1 LINVPYFNIRSTMTM
16 APQQGLSS
24 WLVKQNS
31 TASKP
36 ILKRKAAAALSTDE
50 ETPTGDDDFSP
61 LPLKK
66 KRAAPSS
73 KPKAAPK
80 AKKGSQQTCGA
91 AYKASIAA
99 IDKRYKA
106 LEKASTNIR
115 GHKYSWTTSDD
126 YAKAMATFLPSV
138 RKLSSMDRD
147 GKDGVILA
155 FNLLLYLA
163 ERSYGDMDLHV
174 KMCGYGEGDEAYA
187 ELDSALLELISM
199 RAEQDPDSQS
209 FKTEW
214 EPLEKL
220 APRWT
225 RDDADV
231 GKFKTGRPNKQQRGW
246 MAAQK
251 KSWDEE
257 RREKARERREG
268 TARWAQSA
276 LDELVDGREY
286 LAPYGIEGFFL
297 RSIAKLE
304 GMKGLG
310 A

>member
-1 LINVPYFNIRSTMTM
+1 M

-31 TASKP
+31 IASKP
-36 ILKRKAAAALSTDE
+36 TVKRKAASSSTDE
-50 ETPTGDDDFSP
+50 ETLSGDDDFSHP
-61 LPLKK
+61 PPKK
-66 KRAAPSS
+66 KSAAPSS

-80 AKKGSQQTCGA
+80 PKKDSQQTCYA

-99 IDKRYKA
+99 IDKKYKA
-106 LEKASTNIR
+106 LEKASTNTR
-115 GHKYSWTTSDD
+115 SHKYSWTTSDD
-126 YAKAMATFLPSV
+126 YAKAMAAFLPSV
-138 RKLSSMDRD
+138 RKLSSVDGG

-163 ERSYGDMDLHV
+163 ERSYGDMSLHA
-174 KMCGYGEGDEAYA
+174 KMCGYGEGDEARA

-199 RAEQDPDSQS
+199 RGEKDPDSQS
-209 FKTEW
+209 FKEEG
-214 EPLEKL
+214 EPLQKL
-220 APRWT
+220 MPRWT
-225 RDDADV
+225 QDDADV
-231 GKFKTGRPNKQQRGW
+231 GEFKTGRPNKQQRGW
-246 MAAQK
+246 MAALK
-251 KSWDEE
+251 KSWDED
-257 RREKARERREG
+257 RRKKARERREG

-286 LAPYGIEGFFL
+286 VAPYGNEGFFI

>member
-1 LINVPYFNIRSTMTM
+1 M
-16 APQQGLSS
+16 APQQSLSS
-24 WLVKQNS
+24 WLAKKNS
-31 TASKP
+31 AESKP
-36 ILKRKAAAALSTDE
+36 TLKRKSAILSTAE
-50 ETPTGDDDFSP
+50 ETPSGDDDFSL
-61 LPLKK
+61 LPPKK
-66 KRAAPSS
+66 KRAARSS

-80 AKKGSQQTCGA
+80 PKKGSQQSDA

-99 IDKRYKA
+99 IDKKYKA
-106 LEKASTNIR
+106 LEKASTNIS

-126 YAKAMATFLPSV
+126 YAKAMAAFLPSV
-138 RKLSSMDRD
+138 RKLSSIDGD
-147 GKDGVILA
+147 GKDGVVLA

-163 ERSYGDMDLHV
+163 ERSYGDMDLHA
-174 KMCGYGEGDEAYA
+174 KMCGYGDGDRAYA

-199 RAEQDPDSQS
+199 RAEQDLDSQS
-209 FKTEW
+209 FKTEG
-214 EPLEKL
+214 ERLEKL
-220 APRWT
+220 TRRWT
-225 RDDADV
+225 RGDADV
-231 GKFKTGRPNKQQRGW
+231 GEFKTGRPNKQQRGW

-257 RREKARERREG
+257 RRGKARERREG

-286 LAPYGIEGFFL
+286 IAPYGIEGFFL

-304 GMKGLG
+304 EMKGLG

>member
-1 LINVPYFNIRSTMTM
+1 M
-16 APQQGLSS
+16 APQQSLSS
-24 WLVKQNS
+24 WLVKQNP
-31 TASKP
+31 AESKP
-36 ILKRKAAAALSTDE
+36 TLKRKSAILSTDE
-50 ETPTGDDDFSP
+50 ETPSGDDDFP
-61 LPLKK
+61 LLPLKK

-80 AKKGSQQTCGA
+80 PKKGSQQTCVA
-91 AYKASIAA
+91 AYKVSIAA
-99 IDKRYKA
+99 IDKKYKA
-106 LEKASTNIR
+106 LEKASTNIS

-126 YAKAMATFLPSV
+126 YAKAMAAFLPSV
-138 RKLSSMDRD
+138 RKLSSMDGD

-163 ERSYGDMDLHV
+163 ERSYGDMDLHA
-174 KMCGYGEGDEAYA
+174 KMCGYGDGDVAYA
-187 ELDSALLELISM
+187 ELDSAFLELISM

-209 FKTEW
+209 FKAEG

-220 APRWT
+220 TRRWT
-225 RDDADV
+225 RADADV
-231 GKFKTGRPNKQQRGW
+231 GEFKTGRPNKQQRGW

-251 KSWDEE
+251 KSWDVE

-268 TARWAQSA
+268 TTRWAQSA

-286 LAPYGIEGFFL
+286 MAPYGIEGFFL

-304 GMKGLG
+304 EMMGLG